1 MKFGIIKSKIENVL
15 LESYK
20 DGSFKNELKTFKK
33 LVLENKNI
41 NRLFYIY
48 DDLSSNKGLTN
59 EVANDYINEM
69 VTLYENTVNK
79 IIPADLKKIKDW
91 TDNSSVSENNYE
103 VIDNLLSGGILN
115 LESKINSKKT
125 ITETITK
132 QPVSEK
138 EVVKVPLSTMVN
150 MANKTIANYIDGL
163 NESEKKEFNQ
173 MLSVDDSE
181 LESKYST
188 IKESVVDKLQ
198 IMYNQNHDRPTR
210 NSINETIEKISS
222 EKYDKLNYYKLK
234 SLHDNL

>member
-198 IMYNQNHDRPTR
+198 TMYNQNHDRPTR
-210 NSINETIEKISS
+210 KSITETIEKIST

-234 SLHDNL
+234 NLHDNL

>member
-59 EVANDYINEM
+59 EVASDYINEM

-79 IIPADLKKIKDW
+79 IIPTDLKKIKDW
-91 TDNSSVSENNYE
+91 SNNSSVVENNYE
-103 VIDNLLSGGILN
+103 VIDNLLSGGVLN
-115 LESKINSKKT
+115 LESKINSKKV

-132 QPVSEK
+132 KPVTEK
-138 EVVKVPLSTMVN
+138 EVIKVPLSTMVT
-150 MANKTIANYIDGL
+150 MANKTITNYIDNL
-163 NESEKKEFNQ
+163 NESEKKEFNNL
-173 MLSVDDSE
+173 LSVDDSE
-181 LESKYST
+181 LEPKYST
-188 IKESVVDKLQ
+188 IKESVVEKLQ
-198 IMYNQNHDRPTR
+198 TLYNQNHDNPTR
-210 NSINETIEKISS
+210 KSINETIEKISS

-234 SLHDNL
+234 NLHDNL

>member
-1 MKFGIIKSKIENVL
+1 MKFGILKSKIENVL

-48 DDLSSNKGLTN
+48 DDLTTNKGLSN

-79 IIPADLKKIKDW
+79 ISPTDLNKIKDW
-91 TDNSSVSENNYE
+91 IKNPYIVENKYE
-103 VIDNLLSGGILN
+103 VIDNLLSNGVLN
-115 LESKINSKKT
+115 LESKINSKKI

-132 QPVSEK
+132 NPVTEK
-138 EVVKVPLSTMVN
+138 EIVKVPLTTMVS
-150 MANKTIANYIDGL
+150 MANKTISNYIDGL
-163 NESEKKEFNQ
+163 NESEKNEFNK

-188 IKESVVDKLQ
+188 MKAIVVDKLQ

-210 NSINETIEKISS
+210 KSITETIEKIST

-234 SLHDNL
+234 NLHDNL

>member
-1 MKFGIIKSKIENVL
+1 MKFGILKSKIENVL

-48 DDLSSNKGLTN
+48 DDLTTNKGLSN

-79 IIPADLKKIKDW
+79 ISPTDLNKIKDW
-91 TDNSSVSENNYE
+91 IKNPYIVENKYE
-103 VIDNLLSGGILN
+103 VIDNLLSNGVLN
-115 LESKINSKKT
+115 LESKINSKKI

-132 QPVSEK
+132 NPVTEK
-138 EVVKVPLSTMVN
+138 EVVKVPLTTMVS
-150 MANKTIANYIDGL
+150 MANKTISNYIDGL
-163 NESEKKEFNQ
+163 NESEKNEFNQ

-188 IKESVVDKLQ
+188 IKESVVEKLQ
-198 IMYNQNHDRPTR
+198 TLYNQNHDRPTR

>member
-48 DDLSSNKGLTN
+48 DDLTTNKGLSN

-79 IIPADLKKIKDW
+79 ISPTDLNKIKDW
-91 TDNSSVSENNYE
+91 IKNPYIVENKYE
-103 VIDNLLSGGILN
+103 VIDNLLSNGVLN
-115 LESKINSKKT
+115 LESKINSKKI

-132 QPVSEK
+132 NPVTEK
-138 EVVKVPLSTMVN
+138 EIVKVPLTTMVS
-150 MANKTIANYIDGL
+150 MANKTISNYIDGL
-163 NESEKKEFNQ
+163 NESEKNEFNQ

-210 NSINETIEKISS
+210 KSITETIEKIST

-234 SLHDNL
+234 NLHDNL